1 MLADNAGIDTATGSK
16 IEIQKPPNLDTAIQK
31 LGLEHAL
38 GSLRLMRF
46 TDPSGTPT
54 NENINVANL
63 PAATPEE
70 SDAKQE
76 MQQSGQSDESDG
88 GPWLP
93 LQLQLG
99 LPLAPAELCNLVC
112 R

>member
-1 MLADNAGIDTATGSK
+1 M
-16 IEIQKPPNLDTAIQK
+16 EIQRPSNLDTAIQK

-46 TDPSGTPT
+46 TEPAAAPT
-54 NENINVANL
+54 DENVDVANL
-63 PAATPEE
+63 PAGTGGDS
-70 SDAKQE
+70 SDRQE
-76 MQQSGQSDESDG
+76 GAAVQPIVQSDVDKG

-99 LPLAPAELCNLVC
+99 LPLAPAELCDLVC